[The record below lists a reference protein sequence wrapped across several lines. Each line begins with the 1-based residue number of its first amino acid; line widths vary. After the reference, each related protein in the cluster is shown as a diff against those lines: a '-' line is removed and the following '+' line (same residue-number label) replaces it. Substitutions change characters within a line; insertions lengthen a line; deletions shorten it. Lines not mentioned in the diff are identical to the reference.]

1 MTETTTPSALAV
13 AETPARKESLRATTK
28 PLGQIPKDLP
38 QGRVAVVDI
47 GSNSV
52 RLVVFHGRTRTPIQ
66 IFNERALCGLG
77 RGLRTTGR
85 LDPEGVELAFD
96 TLNRF
101 TLLTQ
106 AMEVEEVD
114 LLATAAVRDSA
125 DGGDFVNEIKR
136 RFNFDVE
143 VLSGEE
149 EAKLA
154 ALGVISDWPDA
165 SGLMGDVGGGSL
177 DLVAL
182 DGGNYGAHGTLP
194 LGSIYLSEACGG
206 DLSAA
211 KGIIDSQLD
220 SLPWLT
226 DARDKTFYPVG
237 GSWRALA
244 RAMIM
249 HMDYPLHIVDNFTL
263 PLKGALRLCK
273 KIGRMTPLQLE
284 AFSSV
289 SSRRRTALPLSALL
303 LRRVLKRVQPAKVV
317 FSAHGMREGY
327 YFSRLPDDIRKL
339 DPLIRACVSV
349 VQRDARYG
357 GDGCE
362 LITWTAPLFSDE
374 TFEQQRL
381 RVAASHL
388 ADIAWRE
395 HPDYRAEQAFHR
407 VLKLPVAGLSH
418 CDRVRLAMIIFH
430 RYNGDEKMP
439 FSSSVQSLM
448 GEEDGRHA
456 KQVGLALR
464 LGMTLTGSVPGLL
477 LRTSLE
483 FTGQTLILR
492 VPQDDHVFLSEAIG
506 QRLQS
511 LAKVMKVTGWL
522 VTGDAA
528 PPS

>member
-1 MTETTTPSALAV
+1 MARTPSKNPAKPRASRKTTPQPQGLLPGV
-13 AETPARKESLRATTK
+13 
-28 PLGQIPKDLP
+28 LP

-85 LDPEGVELAFD
+85 LAPDGVEMAFD

-106 AMEVEEVD
+106 AMEVEQVD
-114 LLATAAVRDSA
+114 LLATAAARDAA
-125 DGGDFVNEIKR
+125 DGADFVNEIKR
-136 RFNFDVE
+136 RFGLDVQ

-154 ALGVISDWPDA
+154 ALGVISDWPHAD
-165 SGLMGDVGGGSL
+165 GLMGDVGGGSL

-182 DGGNYGAHGTLP
+182 DEGRYGAHGTLP
-194 LGSIYLSEACGG
+194 LGSIYLSEACGD
-206 DLSAA
+206 DLSVA
-211 KGIIDSQLD
+211 KKIIDQNLD
-220 SLPWLT
+220 DLPWLNS
-226 DARDKTFYPVG
+226 AAGKTYYPVG

-244 RAMIM
+244 RAMIL
-249 HMDYPLHIVDNFTL
+249 HTDYPLHIVDNFTL
-263 PLKGALRLCK
+263 PLDRALDLCK
-273 KIGRMTPLQLE
+273 VFTRMGPADLE

-289 SSRRRTALPLSALL
+289 SARRRVALPLSAML
-303 LRRVLKRVQPAKVV
+303 LRRVLKRVKPKQVV

-327 YFSRLPDDIRKL
+327 YFSRLPEDIKKM
-339 DPLIRACVSV
+339 DPLIRACMAT

-357 GDGCE
+357 GDGHE
-362 LITWTAPLFSDE
+362 LIDWTAPMFADE
-374 TFEQQRL
+374 TVDQQRL

-430 RYNGDEKMP
+430 RYNGDVKLSW
-439 FSSSVQSLM
+439 SSAVQALIGDS
-448 GEEDGRHA
+448 EAKHA

-464 LGMTLTGSVPGLL
+464 LGTTLTGGVPGLL
-477 LRTSLE
+477 PRTSLE
-483 FTGQTLILR
+483 FTGTTLILR
-492 VPQDDHVFLSEAIG
+492 VPQDDHVFVSEAVS
-506 QRLQS
+506 QRLQAVAKS
-511 LAKVMKVTGWL
+511 LKVKGWL
-522 VTGDAA
+522 VAGGVKAE
-528 PPS
+528 